1 MAKLDPVSIVAS
13 LVALRCALVE
23 GSLARCYAGNGI
35 VAVCEGWRRGP
46 TIDQMEDPA
55 KLGPI
60 VKEMVAAARKNSGM
74 DGLELD

>member
-1 MAKLDPVSIVAS
+1 VFQ
-13 LVALRCALVE
+13 
-23 GSLARCYAGNGI
+23 AGNGI

-46 TIDQMEDPA
+46 TIEQMDDPA

-60 VKEMVAAARKNSGM
+60 VKEMIAAARKNSGM